1 MRRTTMWMVLV
12 GVALTVIPLVP
23 GGVASAAKETHCVV
37 AVTGQAADGE
47 LQTTAPQCFSTFSAA
62 MEAAG
67 VPASLAREPRARL
80 LAQPAVAT
88 TFNLGV
94 HFDGL
99 NKTGSSFTV
108 TGADCTGGWLN
119 LSAAWINRVSSTANG
134 CGHIW
139 HFDGNNLTGSSQV
152 TTSSNWNLTT
162 LNNLTNSIQYLP

>member
-1 MRRTTMWMVLV
+1 MRWLV
-12 GVALTVIPLVP
+12 PVGLALTVVP
-23 GGVASAAKETHCVV
+23 MFPAGAASAARETHCVV
-37 AVTGQAADGE
+37 AVTGEAPSGE
-47 LQTTAPQCFSTFSAA
+47 LQTTAPRCFSTFSAA

-67 VPASLAREPRARL
+67 VPADIARQPRSEL
-80 LAQPAVAT
+80 LAQPAVVT

-139 HFDGNNLTGSSQV
+139 HFDGYNLTGSSQA
-152 TTSSNWNLTT
+152 TTSSTWNLTS